1 MADATQGI
9 VAMEN
14 ISKSFS
20 GVPALRQIS
29 FDIKP
34 GEVQALLGENGAGK
48 STLMKILSGAYEPTA
63 GTIYVDGE
71 PNSKLTTKQS
81 ADAGINIIYQELSVI
96 NELSIAENIFVGRL
110 ITKKVLGMPVV
121 DWAEMRRQTREILQ
135 GIGLQKDPDTL
146 VGQLSIS
153 EKQMVEIARAT
164 AFDARIIVMDE
175 PSSSLTEEEIAL
187 LMDIVRRLKAQGTS
201 VIYITH
207 KLNEVMEV
215 AERVTVLKDGVAVAT
230 RNIEE
235 VTVDDLVQL
244 MVGRELASKYLSE
257 HPHLLSD
264 GEVVLDV
271 QNVTR
276 KDGRVRNASF
286 QLRRGEILGF
296 SGLVGAGRSELM
308 SAIYGAARSTGK
320 VVLNGK
326 ELNLRTPYDA
336 IKAGIAMV
344 TEDRRNTGFFHNF
357 SIKQNIAIAD
367 QIKTSSGGGLIGLID
382 FGAEREMATEQVKA
396 MQVKCRDIDQNIVEL
411 SGGNQQK
418 VILGRWMAAGCDLI
432 IFDEPTKGIDV
443 GTKSEI
449 YQLMRRLAAQG
460 IGVIVVSSELPEI
473 LAVSDRIIVMAEGEI
488 RATFDADEATEE
500 ALVKAAAITP
510 EHTEGMVA

>member
-1 MADATQGI
+1 MADATQAI

-344 TEDRRNTGFFHNF
+344 TEDRRNTGFFHNL
-357 SIKQNIAIAD
+357 SI
-367 QIKTSSGGGLIGLID
+367 
-382 FGAEREMATEQVKA
+382 
-396 MQVKCRDIDQNIVEL
+396 
-411 SGGNQQK
+411 
-418 VILGRWMAAGCDLI
+418 
-432 IFDEPTKGIDV
+432 
-443 GTKSEI
+443 
-449 YQLMRRLAAQG
+449 
-460 IGVIVVSSELPEI
+460 
-473 LAVSDRIIVMAEGEI
+473 
-488 RATFDADEATEE
+488 
-500 ALVKAAAITP
+500 
-510 EHTEGMVA
+510 